1 MLRRTQEGGMVVHD
15 DAIVQDSR
23 ISWPD
28 QLVTPKPGYD
38 PDDIVALPLTRL
50 AAGIDERRILAIDRS
65 GGAIGISEVLVT
77 IEDLNLIEAHQQY
90 AAIALILAF
99 SGDRRRGSPLKVE
112 LTVAKLWPRLDVPR
126 ARHDLYVPV
135 FHPPASVASL
145 HGHPRGEI
153 RAVEQDHGIR
163 RGLARLRRRARR
175 AWTHALGLWASP
187 VMYPEAG
194 PRDDRCILVAQVR
207 PRHRHLVSSPCQ
219 QAARLADD
227 RQDWLDVCLSDAL
240 VARLQIYHL
249 LLMYA

>member
-1 MLRRTQEGGMVVHD
+1 
-15 DAIVQDSR
+15 
-23 ISWPD
+23 
-28 QLVTPKPGYD
+28 
-38 PDDIVALPLTRL
+38 
-50 AAGIDERRILAIDRS
+50 
-65 GGAIGISEVLVT
+65 
-77 IEDLNLIEAHQQY
+77 
-90 AAIALILAF
+90 
-99 SGDRRRGSPLKVE
+99 
-112 LTVAKLWPRLDVPR
+112 
-126 ARHDLYVPV
+126 
-135 FHPPASVASL
+135 
-145 HGHPRGEI
+145 
-153 RAVEQDHGIR
+153 
-163 RGLARLRRRARR
+163 LRRRARR